1 MFKSK
6 ELMFPRD
13 KWYFIDTSWIFFQ
26 NYFLST
32 SFLWGR
38 GSFLLIVFL
47 CFCVLNGEIRFKWKI
62 TLFISLRFKTAYLR
76 FMLVVSLYKKKPI
89 RLMMSINDNVH

>member
-13 KWYFIDTSWIFFQ
+13 KWYFMDTSWIFFQ

-32 SFLWGR
+32 SFWWGR
-38 GSFLLIVFL
+38 GWFLLIVFL
-47 CFCVLNGEIRFKWKI
+47 CFCVLNGKYDLNGKYPIY
-62 TLFISLRFKTAYLR
+62 ISSF
-76 FMLVVSLYKKKPI
+76 
-89 RLMMSINDNVH
+89 

>member
-13 KWYFIDTSWIFFQ
+13 KCYFMDTSWIFFQ

-32 SFLWGR
+32 SFWWGR

-47 CFCVLNGEIRFKWKI
+47 CFCVLNGEIRFKRKI
-62 TLFISLRFKTAYLR
+62 SCLYLFVLKQHTCDLCLWFHFI
-76 FMLVVSLYKKKPI
+76 KKPN
-89 RLMMSINDNVH
+89 SINDEY